1 MKRIYIKIKLISLT
15 NDDDDEFLRSLID
28 FND

>member
-15 NDDDDEFLRSLID
+15 NDDDEFLRSLID
-28 FND
+28 FHD